1 MSKLSLYTVELITL
15 FMPTFEDIRREIG
28 ITGVMNP
35 LGIYPDEFDGE
46 IFSREKDPA
55 YQ

>member
-35 LGIYPDEFDGE
+35 FGIYPDEFDKQYVD
-46 IFSREKDPA
+46 KDIS